1 MSSKDQPMD
10 SQMDSSPSKLIAGN
24 GTGPVPAR
32 PAVLKW
38 MWLLLPLAYLW
49 FRLIDNLRFEWTTNP
64 QYGYGWLVPLLC
76 VGLLMRRWQFLP
88 REPAAQP
95 AAFAFILLFA
105 FFASLYLPTRLIEAA
120 IPEWRPIQWS
130 LGVEAVGLTLCTIY
144 LGRGRDWL
152 RQLAFPICFFF
163 VAIPWPTLI
172 ETPIIQTLTR
182 VSAAIVIE
190 LLGWVGVPALVHG
203 NVIEVSTGM
212 VGIDEACSGIRSFQ
226 SSLMISLFLG
236 EFYRL
241 SPLRRWLLVPMGFLL
256 SMAFNI
262 CRMSLLTLIAAKKG
276 VAAISEYHDPAGV
289 TIAVLCTLALWA
301 LAVWLKNPTLKSH
314 IQKPPSPGNESSV
327 EKTHRPSV
335 VFPFIQRL
343 GLILIVWLVV
353 VEAGV
358 QIWYRSR
365 EARLKAG
372 PDWSLNFPRDNPTL
386 KDLPMDAATRYLLRF
401 DEGKQAGWTESD
413 GTLWQGFYFSWSPG
427 RVAGYLAKRH
437 TPEICFTATGA
448 RLISGPKLTMMNI
461 HGVELP
467 IRSYT
472 FESDGQLLQ
481 VFHCRWEAGMESDAY
496 VTHESAR
503 YNLIR
508 AIWAGRGNKG
518 QKVLEFVVSGMED
531 PEQAKAALAQQLEKL
546 IQVESP
552 KRN

>member
-1 MSSKDQPMD
+1 
-10 SQMDSSPSKLIAGN
+10 
-24 GTGPVPAR
+24 
-32 PAVLKW
+32 
-38 MWLLLPLAYLW
+38 
-49 FRLIDNLRFEWTTNP
+49 
-64 QYGYGWLVPLLC
+64 
-76 VGLLMRRWQFLP
+76 
-88 REPAAQP
+88 
-95 AAFAFILLFA
+95 
-105 FFASLYLPTRLIEAA
+105 
-120 IPEWRPIQWS
+120 
-130 LGVEAVGLTLCTIY
+130 
-144 LGRGRDWL
+144 
-152 RQLAFPICFFF
+152 
-163 VAIPWPTLI
+163 
-172 ETPIIQTLTR
+172 
-182 VSAAIVIE
+182 
-190 LLGWVGVPALVHG
+190 
-203 NVIEVSTGM
+203 
-212 VGIDEACSGIRSFQ
+212 
-226 SSLMISLFLG
+226 
-236 EFYRL
+236 
-241 SPLRRWLLVPMGFLL
+241 
-256 SMAFNI
+256 
-262 CRMSLLTLIAAKKG
+262 
-276 VAAISEYHDPAGV
+276 
-289 TIAVLCTLALWA
+289 
-301 LAVWLKNPTLKSH
+301 LKNPTLSSH

-481 VFHCRWEAGMESDAY
+481 VFHCRWEAGVESDAY

-503 YNLIR
+503 YNLMR

-531 PEQAKAALAQQLEKL
+531 PEQAKAALVQQLEKL